1 MIKET
6 QCDVFAERLAD
17 LLERDVDE
25 ASRAALETHA
35 LSCADCGALLA
46 DLRELRIDASNL
58 PTLAPSQDLWE
69 GISRR
74 IDAPVIPLRAGTSGI
89 ERGAVASPRWR
100 RWASMSA
107 AAVLL
112 VAATAASTYYLTIRF
127 RSTGSASALAT
138 LSPAAPDTNLA
149 AREST
154 PPRTAAVVDS
164 ARQSAPV
171 SKQSAPVSSQS
182 ERVASVT
189 PAPGARL
196 VSAKPSAEQVYTSE
210 IARLRIIV
218 DRRRAQLDPVTVG
231 VIERNLKVIDDAIA
245 QCKLA
250 LTKDPASRFLMESLN
265 NALEN
270 KVQLLRTATMLPARS

>member
-6 QCDVFAERLAD
+6 QCDAFAERLAD

-25 ASRAALETHA
+25 SARAALEAHA
-35 LSCADCGALLA
+35 LACTDCGALLS
-46 DLRELRIDASNL
+46 DLRKLRIDASNL
-58 PTLAPSQDLWE
+58 PSLAPSRDLWD
-69 GISRR
+69 GISQR
-74 IDAPVIPLRAGTSGI
+74 IDAPVIPLHAGTDVV
-89 ERGAVASPRWR
+89 ERGAAPIPRWR

-107 AAVLL
+107 AAALL
-112 VAATAASTYYLTIRF
+112 MAATAASTYYLTVRF
-127 RSTGSASALAT
+127 RGASSPSTVAT
-138 LSPAAPDTNLA
+138 QSPAASNASHVAP
-149 AREST
+149 ESVAV
-154 PPRTAAVVDS
+154 PAVAAVDGAKLAV
-164 ARQSAPV
+164 AVP
-171 SKQSAPVSSQS
+171 KQS
-182 ERVASVT
+182 ERAATTT
-189 PAPGARL
+189 PAPSVRL

-210 IARLRIIV
+210 IARLRTIV
-218 DRRRAQLDPVTVG
+218 ERRRAQLDPVTIG

>member
-6 QCDVFAERLAD
+6 HCDAFAERLAD

-25 ASRAALETHA
+25 SARAALEGHA
-35 LSCADCGALLA
+35 LVCADCGALLS
-46 DLRELRIDASNL
+46 DLRRLRIDASSL
-58 PTLAPSQDLWE
+58 PTLAPSRDLWD
-69 GISRR
+69 GISQR
-74 IDAPVIPLRAGTSGI
+74 IDAPVIPLHAGTVVVESGAAPI
-89 ERGAVASPRWR
+89 ARWR

-107 AAVLL
+107 AAALL
-112 VAATAASTYYLTIRF
+112 MAATAASTYYLTIRF
-127 RSTGSASALAT
+127 RDAGSPPSVAMR
-138 LSPAAPDTNLA
+138 SPVAPDTSHLA
-149 AREST
+149 SGNAAVRAVAVADSAGLERPVPKRSEPAASAT
-154 PPRTAAVVDS
+154 PP
-164 ARQSAPV
+164 
-171 SKQSAPVSSQS
+171 
-182 ERVASVT
+182 ASV
-189 PAPGARL
+189 RL

-210 IARLRIIV
+210 IARLGTIV
-218 DRRRAQLDPVTVG
+218 ERRRAQLDPVTIG

>member
-1 MIKET
+1 MIKDT

-25 ASRAALETHA
+25 SARAALEAHA
-35 LSCADCGALLA
+35 LACADCGALLS
-46 DLRELRIDASNL
+46 DLRALRIDASNL
-58 PTLAPSQDLWE
+58 PTLAPSRDLWD

-74 IDAPVIPLRAGTSGI
+74 IDAPVIPLRSNVGVV
-89 ERGAVASPRWR
+89 ERGASRTARWH

-107 AAVLL
+107 AAALL
-112 VAATAASTYYLTIRF
+112 MAATAATTYYLTIRTRGVDSLSSVAT
-127 RSTGSASALAT
+127 RSPVT
-138 LSPAAPDTNLA
+138 PDTGRVAPESAVVRNVAVADSTKRSAPASRPSERA
-149 AREST
+149 AR
-154 PPRTAAVVDS
+154 
-164 ARQSAPV
+164 
-171 SKQSAPVSSQS
+171 
-182 ERVASVT
+182 VT
-189 PAPGARL
+189 PAPNVRL

-210 IARLRIIV
+210 IARLRTIV
-218 DRRRAQLDPVTVG
+218 ERRRAQLDPVTIG

-245 QCKLA
+245 QCRLA

>member
-1 MIKET
+1 MIKDT

-25 ASRAALETHA
+25 SARAALEAHA
-35 LSCADCGALLA
+35 LACADCGTLLS
-46 DLRELRIDASNL
+46 DLRTLRIDASNL
-58 PTLAPSQDLWE
+58 PTLAPSRDLWD
-69 GISRR
+69 GISKR
-74 IDAPVIPLRAGTSGI
+74 IDAPVIPLHSHVGAVD
-89 ERGAVASPRWR
+89 RGAAPMARRR

-107 AAVLL
+107 AAALL
-112 VAATAASTYYLTIRF
+112 MAATATSTYFLTIHVRGAGSTTSVAT
-127 RSTGSASALAT
+127 RSPVAPDTSPVAPESVVRNVAVTDSAK
-138 LSPAAPDTNLA
+138 PAAPA
-149 AREST
+149 
-154 PPRTAAVVDS
+154 
-164 ARQSAPV
+164 
-171 SKQSAPVSSQS
+171 SKQSA
-182 ERVASVT
+182 RTARAT
-189 PAPGARL
+189 PAPSVRL

-210 IARLRIIV
+210 IARLRTIV
-218 DRRRAQLDPVTVG
+218 ERRRVQLDPATIG

>member
-1 MIKET
+1 MIKDT

-25 ASRAALETHA
+25 AARAALEAHA
-35 LSCADCGALLA
+35 LACADCGALLS
-46 DLRELRIDASNL
+46 DLRALRIDASNL
-58 PTLAPSQDLWE
+58 PTLAPSRDLWD

-74 IDAPVIPLRAGTSGI
+74 IDAPVIPLRSHAGVVEQG
-89 ERGAVASPRWR
+89 ASPIARWR

-107 AAVLL
+107 AAALL
-112 VAATAASTYYLTIRF
+112 MAATAASTYYLTIRA
-127 RSTGSASALAT
+127 RGAGSPTSVAT
-138 LSPAAPDTNLA
+138 RPPEAPDTSRVA
-149 AREST
+149 PESVAV
-154 PPRTAAVVDS
+154 RSVAVVDS
-164 ARQSAPV
+164 A
-171 SKQSAPVSSQS
+171 KQSAPASKQS
-182 ERVASVT
+182 GQAATVT
-189 PAPGARL
+189 PAPSVRL
-196 VSAKPSAEQVYTSE
+196 VSAKRSAEQVYTSE
-210 IARLRIIV
+210 IARLRTIV
-218 DRRRAQLDPVTVG
+218 ERRRAELDPVTIG